1 MVTARFTNSGRITGY
16 GRWREGDGGGPLN
29 EGREPKGGKRDK
41 NESSLGKLDAALNRE
56 IRERFYHRN
65 IKLEVA
71 EFARAPCSR
80 R

>member
-1 MVTARFTNSGRITGY
+1 
-16 GRWREGDGGGPLN
+16 LN